1 MKLLSPEELNA
12 YVEGLIGPGFAADI
26 RAAAAC
32 IDPKRL
38 REVTPIAWDSTPFP
52 DTVEL

>member
-1 MKLLSPEELNA
+1 MNLLPESLDDRIAE
-12 YVEGLIGPGFAADI
+12 IFGPGFAADL